1 MREPYDRV
9 FISFGPFT
17 IYWYAIFIVFG
28 IIIGYF
34 VANRRA
40 KRAALPED
48 TIVDL
53 LLYGLPV
60 SIISARLYYV
70 LFELPLYIDD
80 PLSILKIWEGG
91 LAIHG
96 GLIGAVLTGV
106 IYCKKKNLSFWNVA
120 DVVAPSIVI
129 GQIIGRWGNFMIKS
143 TDNTKSMCYLAAA
156 PNYLPG
162 KIVI

>member
-17 IYWYAIFIVFG
+17 IYWYAVFIVFG

-70 LFELPLYIDD
+70 LL
-80 PLSILKIWEGG
+80 
-91 LAIHG
+91 
-96 GLIGAVLTGV
+96 
-106 IYCKKKNLSFWNVA
+106 
-120 DVVAPSIVI
+120 
-129 GQIIGRWGNFMIKS
+129 
-143 TDNTKSMCYLAAA
+143 
-156 PNYLPG
+156 NYLCTLM
-162 KIVI
+162 IL

>member
-53 LLYGLPV
+53 LL
-60 SIISARLYYV
+60 
-70 LFELPLYIDD
+70 
-80 PLSILKIWEGG
+80 
-91 LAIHG
+91 
-96 GLIGAVLTGV
+96 
-106 IYCKKKNLSFWNVA
+106 
-120 DVVAPSIVI
+120 
-129 GQIIGRWGNFMIKS
+129 
-143 TDNTKSMCYLAAA
+143 
-156 PNYLPG
+156 
-162 KIVI
+162 